1 MRLKTVSSLLM
12 GQMTRKHDM
21 NMEVLPLA
29 HLLLGSVQRLLK
41 SFGEEFGSS
50 LQVLTHLV
58 LSHGHFSRCSAS
70 LFLLWAKSASSK
82 KETELNSEI
91 WRWSKTPRHIRTH
104 AQNTHARAS
113 THTHTR
119 RGRRP
124 R

>member
-1 MRLKTVSSLLM
+1 M

-91 WRWSKTPRHIRTH
+91 
-104 AQNTHARAS
+104 
-113 THTHTR
+113 
-119 RGRRP
+119 
-124 R
+124 